1 MSEIHDSI
9 LSAIGNT
16 PLVRLTKVCQGI
28 ESELLVKCEFTNPGG
43 SVKDRIGVALI
54 EDAERRGLLKPG
66 GTIVEA
72 TSGNTGMGLAIAAAA
87 KGYKS
92 VFVLPDKM
100 STEKIKNLR
109 AFGARVIVT
118 PTAVAPDDPRSHY
131 MVSRK
136 IAQETPNAFFTNQ
149 YDNLAN
155 RDAHYKSTGPEIWRQ
170 TDGKVDA
177 FVAGMGTGGTIT
189 GTGMFLKEKNKNVEV
204 IGVDPI
210 GSILHDYFKTGK
222 VVPAHSYKVEGI
234 GEDLFPQNL
243 DFKILSDIIQV
254 SDRDAFQMTRKLL
267 LQEGLFVGP
276 SAGAAVVAAIKYARA
291 QKTKKRIV
299 VLLPDS
305 GNRYMSKAF
314 DDDWMRENGF
324 LEDGLGTIRDL
335 IQVVHPPFRKSL
347 ITTTP
352 DETVAHIVHVMRD
365 KGISRIPVL
374 RDKKAVGLVSE
385 NSLLSALFSGKVK
398 NDDKLSGVVEEAVVT
413 IGMDDQVERLSQA
426 ISAGLTPLVIENGE
440 VVSIITKIDLITYL
454 SSRKKA

>member
-1 MSEIHDSI
+1 M
-9 LSAIGNT
+9 
-16 PLVRLTKVCQGI
+16 
-28 ESELLVKCEFTNPGG
+28 
-43 SVKDRIGVALI
+43 
-54 EDAERRGLLKPG
+54 
-66 GTIVEA
+66 
-72 TSGNTGMGLAIAAAA
+72 
-87 KGYKS
+87 
-92 VFVLPDKM
+92 
-100 STEKIKNLR
+100 
-109 AFGARVIVT
+109 
-118 PTAVAPDDPRSHY
+118 
-131 MVSRK
+131 
-136 IAQETPNAFFTNQ
+136 
-149 YDNLAN
+149 
-155 RDAHYKSTGPEIWRQ
+155 
-170 TDGKVDA
+170 
-177 FVAGMGTGGTIT
+177 
-189 GTGMFLKEKNKNVEV
+189 
-204 IGVDPI
+204 
-210 GSILHDYFKTGK
+210 
-222 VVPAHSYKVEGI
+222 
-234 GEDLFPQNL
+234 
-243 DFKILSDIIQV
+243 
-254 SDRDAFQMTRKLL
+254 
-267 LQEGLFVGP
+267 
-276 SAGAAVVAAIKYARA
+276 
-291 QKTKKRIV
+291 
-299 VLLPDS
+299 LLPDS